1 MCHLIIDSSIGE
13 PVKDTE
19 IVVRIF
25 VLLLFSFQC
34 TLLISPRGGMS
45 SAMYGWGGEAFFC
58 PRRLPS
64 RENARGERWPYAGAP
79 LTIRIYVERQ
89 HSPYTYT
96 YIRTTHHTYTHTT
109 YLAWGH
115 HSTITALPLN
125 PVTRVSDMSGGGVD
139 LIL

>member
-64 RENARGERWPYAGAP
+64 WENARGERWPYAG
-79 LTIRIYVERQ
+79 Q
-89 HSPYTYT
+89 HSPYVYT
-96 YIRTTHHTYTHTT
+96 RGTTRHTR
-109 YLAWGH
+109 GH
-115 HSTITALPLN
+115 HSSHCSSSAWKQPRIWLPTIHT
-125 PVTRVSDMSGGGVD
+125 VSWEFFWSPF
-139 LIL
+139 ILLK